1 MDWIRQRR
9 GIAGY
14 SIAWWEDLL
23 ALDHWRQLRATR
35 AAKQALLCQG
45 ANSNPPWVVK
55 WNDRPVERMWRV
67 QRACLQRDMAMASGI
82 LWSYDIYRVL
92 CKMYKLYQTWSSSLN
107 FMFNWRCLMCFLRTS
122 SLPFDSLWAAVE
134 GGRLCTQHR
143 AGTATVSQIL
153 ICKVCW
159 TCSYG
164 YQIEFAG
171 VDSYAMLGNSEFMCF
186 HCFAFLILFRFHFCF
201 SVVACVVAF
210 ALRSAFCVR
219 LRLAAGPF

>member
-82 LWSYDIYRVL
+82 LWSYDIYRVF

-107 FMFNWRCLMCFLRTS
+107 FMFNWRCLTFFLRTS
-122 SLPFDSLWAAVE
+122 SLPFDSLWVAVE

-153 ICKVCW
+153 NVFIRLPERVC
-159 TCSYG
+159 TCSISFLLVLIRM
-164 YQIEFAG
+164 QCWVIQNSRVFTALLFWFFFA
-171 VDSYAMLGNSEFMCF
+171 ST
-186 HCFAFLILFRFHFCF
+186 FAFLLLLALLLLLFGLPFA
-201 SVVACVVAF
+201 SACV
-210 ALRSAFCVR
+210 
-219 LRLAAGPF
+219 